1 MPKCLASVNK
11 LRSFCALYALFT
23 ERKDLIKKKKKTQ
36 KFYKL
41 TIRVVSC
48 VVSLVLILRISNR
61 LAFKKQNS
69 L

>member
-23 ERKDLIKKKKKTQ
+23 EIKDLIKKKTQ